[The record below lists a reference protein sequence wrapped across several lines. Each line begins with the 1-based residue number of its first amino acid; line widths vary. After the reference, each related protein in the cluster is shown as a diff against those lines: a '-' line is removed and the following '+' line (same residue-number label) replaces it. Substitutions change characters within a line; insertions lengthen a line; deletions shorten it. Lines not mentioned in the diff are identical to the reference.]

1 MGESLTT
8 GEICTRVVAI
18 AFRQTPLDEA
28 ARLMR
33 ENHVGCLVVVDERS
47 DKRAV
52 IGLLTDRDIVTAVV
66 AADLAPSALRVED
79 VMTTDL
85 VVAREEDSLID
96 LIRTMRSK
104 GVRRVPVVG
113 LENELTGIVSLDD
126 VLGILVDELDL
137 LVSAVGSE
145 GKRERVMRA

>member
-1 MGESLTT
+1 MGEKLTT
-8 GEICTRVVAI
+8 GEICTRSVTM
-18 AFRQTPLDEA
+18 AFRQMPLDEA

-33 ENHVGCLVVVDERS
+33 ENHVGCLVVVDDMPDQRT
-47 DKRAV
+47 V

-85 VVAREEDSLID
+85 VIAREEDSLID

-113 LENELTGIVSLDD
+113 LQDELIGIVTFDD
-126 VLGILVDELDL
+126 VLGILSEELDL
-137 LVSAVGSE
+137 LVATVGSE
-145 GKRERVMRA
+145 GQRESVMRK

>member
-1 MGESLTT
+1 MGEKLTT
-8 GEICTRVVAI
+8 GEICTRSVTM

-33 ENHVGCLVVVDERS
+33 ENHVGCLVVADDMPNQRT
-47 DKRAV
+47 V

-85 VVAREEDSLID
+85 VVAREEDSVID

-113 LENELTGIVSLDD
+113 QQNELIGIVTFDD
-126 VLGILVDELDL
+126 VLGILSEELDL
-137 LVSAVGSE
+137 LVAVVGSE
-145 GKRERVMRA
+145 GKRESVMRK

>member
-1 MGESLTT
+1 MGEKLTT
-8 GEICTRVVAI
+8 GEICTRSVTM

-33 ENHVGCLVVVDERS
+33 ENHVGCLVVVDDMPDQRT
-47 DKRAV
+47 V

-85 VVAREEDSLID
+85 VIAREEDSLID

-113 LENELTGIVSLDD
+113 LQDELIGIVTFDD
-126 VLGILVDELDL
+126 VLGILSEELDL
-137 LVSAVGSE
+137 LVATVGSE
-145 GKRERVMRA
+145 GQRESVMRK